1 MNSKIQEAI
10 INNASITDL
19 NQIAKK
25 DGFITMQEMG
35 RTLLVE
41 GKISF
46 EEYQRVLQGEGW

>member
-46 EEYQRVLQGEGW
+46 EEYQRVLQGEG